1 MYVEILDHS
10 SGKAKFAIQDLTI
23 DELELL
29 QSGLIEVKQH
39 SLQDAEVFKEQRSSC
54 NEMFQK
60 IDHELRNSRS

>member
-1 MYVEILDHS
+1 MYVEISDS
-10 SGKAKFAIQDLTI
+10 TPGKSRFALQDLTS

-39 SLQDAEVFKEQRSSC
+39 SLQDAEVFKVQRSSC

-60 IDHELRNSRS
+60 IDQELRNSRS